1 MGRRHDIDA
10 HIGAL
15 GDIAKI
21 VRAMR
26 NLSYLE
32 TRKLTRF
39 IEGQR
44 HVVSGIDEAA
54 HDFLDHHPAL
64 VQGIPDVPVVYVLIG
79 AERPFCG
86 NFNEGVLDALTTPAG
101 AWTRVELIAVGAR
114 LASLLAGDPRLV
126 DSLAGATAAEEV
138 PSVLGALVERLNH
151 LTAEH
156 GPMRLQVLHWDA
168 GSDRIEQVRVL
179 PPFWQDG
186 SPRSPRHA
194 FAPRLNLAPAQFF
207 RLLVEHYL
215 FAALHALLY
224 SSLLVEHRRRIEHLQ
239 GALGRIDDR
248 IQALALTRNTL
259 RQEEI
264 TEEIELILLG
274 NGGTA
279 YAAGMIADT
288 P

>member
-32 TRKLTRF
+32 TRKRTRF

-54 HDFLDHHPAL
+54 NDFLDHHPVLLQAM
-64 VQGIPDVPVVYVLIG
+64 PDVPKVYALIG

-86 NFNEGVLDALTTPAG
+86 NFNEALLEALATRAG
-101 AWTRVELIAVGAR
+101 AQGGVRLLAVGTR
-114 LASLLAGDPRLV
+114 LASMLARDPRLV
-126 DSLAGATAAEEV
+126 DVIEGASAAEEI
-138 PSVLGALVERLNH
+138 PGVLTVLVERLND
-151 LTAEH
+151 LTVAH
-156 GPMRLQVLHWDA
+156 GPLNLHVLHWDA
-168 GSDRIEQVRVL
+168 GTDQVEVVGVL
-179 PPFWQDG
+179 PPFRKDG
-186 SPRSPRHA
+186 IARRPRHA
-194 FAPRLNLAPAQFF
+194 FAPQLNLAPARFF
-207 RLLVEHYL
+207 GLLVEHYL
-215 FAALHALLY
+215 FAALHASLY
-224 SSLLVEHRRRIEHLQ
+224 SSLLAEHRRRIGHLD

-248 IQALALTRNTL
+248 IGTLTLARNTL

-274 NGGTA
+274 NSGAA
-279 YAAGMIADT
+279 YREDMTADT

>member
-39 IEGQR
+39 IESQR

-54 HDFLDHHPAL
+54 HDFLDHHAAL
-64 VQGIPDVPVVYVLIG
+64 LQSIPEAPPVYVLIG

-86 NFNEGVLDALTTPAG
+86 NFNEALRDALTARAG
-101 AWTRVELIAVGAR
+101 AHGGGRLLAVGAR
-114 LASLLAGDPRLV
+114 LASILAGDPRLV
-126 DSLAGATAAEEV
+126 ESIGGASAAEEI
-138 PSVLGALVERLNH
+138 PGVLTVLVECLNR
-151 LTAEH
+151 LTAAH
-156 GPMRLQVLHWDA
+156 GPMNLRVLYWDA
-168 GSDRIEQVRVL
+168 GTDQIEAVGVL
-179 PPFWQDG
+179 PPFRKDG
-186 SPRSPRHA
+186 IARRPRHA
-194 FAPRLNLAPAQFF
+194 YAPRLNLAPTRFF
-207 RLLVEHYL
+207 GLLVEHYL
-215 FAALHALLY
+215 FAELHALLY
-224 SSLLVEHRRRIEHLQ
+224 SSLLAEHQRRIGHLD

-248 IQALALTRNTL
+248 IGALTLTRNRL

-264 TEEIELILLG
+264 TEEIELILL
-274 NGGTA
+274 NLA
-279 YAAGMIADT
+279 